1 MIYWNKLKQHTGL
14 SSEIKSFNVILLCIF
29 VAVLWVGCVQRSEN
43 QGDEKIHV
51 AKFEP
56 FEIKYA
62 RGFSVQQSD
71 TNVFVLIHDPNTRQV
86 IDSLN
91 VTGQNPYEVR
101 YFNRLV
107 TQSTTHFAFLQSL
120 NKLDGLLGLCGIK
133 YLDSLQKKAILST
146 AEICNAQGIDLEKI
160 VNLNADL
167 VFLYPFGDK
176 DKEQLHRFGISTLF
190 LTEYLETSPLA
201 RAEWLKFFALISGQ
215 DPNATSFE
223 QIENTYLSLIQDKRE
238 KKHHETVK
246 YRDQGIFNDEKTKPR
261 PNSVA
266 FNLPYGDTWDMPSGN
281 SISATLV
288 KDAGLNYFLRSKTE
302 TGNLLFRLEEAY
314 HHLGIT
320 EYWVIVA
327 ERPKNFSLEDLKKE
341 NRIYSTFPSVQFNK
355 VIFCNTSTTPYFSQG
370 PIEPHILL
378 QYLINCIDGNDTTNK
393 YFFLLR

>member
-1 MIYWNKLKQHTGL
+1 MSTKASIGFWL
-14 SSEIKSFNVILLCIF
+14 STLLFVSCIQTSQP
-29 VAVLWVGCVQRSEN
+29 ANS
-43 QGDEKIHV
+43 
-51 AKFEP
+51 KFEYI
-56 FEIKYA
+56 EYQGLQIKYA
-62 RGFSVQQSD
+62 QGFSVHQSD
-71 TNVFVLIHDPNTRQV
+71 TSVFVLIHDPNTQQV

-91 VTGQNPYEVR
+91 VTGQNPNEVL
-101 YFNRLV
+101 YFKRLIA
-107 TQSTTHFAFLQSL
+107 QSTTHFAFLQSL
-120 NKLDGLLGLCGIK
+120 DKLDGLLGLCGIK
-133 YLDSLQKKAILST
+133 YLDSLQKKALLST
-146 AEICNAQGIDLEKI
+146 SEICNAQGIDLEKI

-176 DKEQLHRFGISTLF
+176 DKEQLQRFGISTLF

-215 DPNATSFE
+215 DPNSTSFE
-223 QIENTYLSLIQDKRE
+223 QIENKYLSLIQEKRE
-238 KKHHETVK
+238 TRHHEAGK
-246 YRDQGIFNDEKTKPR
+246 YNDEDIFSAEKTLPK

-288 KDAGLNYFLRSKTE
+288 KDAGLSYFLRSKTE

-314 HHLGIT
+314 QHLGIT

-341 NRIYSTFPSVQFNK
+341 NRIYTTFPSVQFNK

-378 QYLINCIDGNDTTNK
+378 QDLINCIDGNDSENK
-393 YFFLLR
+393 YFKLLR

>member
-1 MIYWNKLKQHTGL
+1 MSTKASIGL
-14 SSEIKSFNVILLCIF
+14 WLSTLLFVSCIQTSQPANSNFESIKY
-29 VAVLWVGCVQRSEN
+29 
-43 QGDEKIHV
+43 QGLQ
-51 AKFEP
+51 
-56 FEIKYA
+56 IKYA
-62 RGFSVQQSD
+62 KGFSVHQSD
-71 TNVFVLIHDPNTRQV
+71 TSVFILIHDPNTNQV

-91 VTGQNPYEVR
+91 LTGQTPDEVR
-101 YFNRLV
+101 YFSRLV
-107 TQSTTHFAFLQSL
+107 AQSTTHFSFLQNL

-146 AEICNAQGIDLEKI
+146 AEICNAQGIDLEKV
-160 VNLNADL
+160 VNLNPDL

-176 DKEQLHRFGISTLF
+176 DKEQLNRLGINTLF

-223 QIENTYLSLIQDKRE
+223 QIENTYLSLIQEKR
-238 KKHHETVK
+238 KKKYNETVK
-246 YRDQGIFNDEKTKPR
+246 YRDQGIFSAEKTKPR

-266 FNLPYGDTWDMPSGN
+266 FNLPYGDTWDMPAGN
-281 SISATLV
+281 SISAALV
-288 KDAGLNYFLRSKTE
+288 KDAGLRYFLRSTTE
-302 TGNLLFRLEEAY
+302 TGNMLFRLEEAY
-314 HHLGIT
+314 DHLGIT

-341 NRIYSTFPSVQFNK
+341 NRIYATFPSVRFNK

-378 QYLINCIDGNDTTNK
+378 QDLINCIAGNDTTNK

>member
-133 YLDSLQKKAILST
+133 
-146 AEICNAQGIDLEKI
+146 
-160 VNLNADL
+160 
-167 VFLYPFGDK
+167 
-176 DKEQLHRFGISTLF
+176 
-190 LTEYLETSPLA
+190 
-201 RAEWLKFFALISGQ
+201 
-215 DPNATSFE
+215 
-223 QIENTYLSLIQDKRE
+223 
-238 KKHHETVK
+238 
-246 YRDQGIFNDEKTKPR
+246 
-261 PNSVA
+261 
-266 FNLPYGDTWDMPSGN
+266 
-281 SISATLV
+281 
-288 KDAGLNYFLRSKTE
+288 
-302 TGNLLFRLEEAY
+302 
-314 HHLGIT
+314 
-320 EYWVIVA
+320 
-327 ERPKNFSLEDLKKE
+327 
-341 NRIYSTFPSVQFNK
+341 
-355 VIFCNTSTTPYFSQG
+355 
-370 PIEPHILL
+370 
-378 QYLINCIDGNDTTNK
+378 
-393 YFFLLR
+393 